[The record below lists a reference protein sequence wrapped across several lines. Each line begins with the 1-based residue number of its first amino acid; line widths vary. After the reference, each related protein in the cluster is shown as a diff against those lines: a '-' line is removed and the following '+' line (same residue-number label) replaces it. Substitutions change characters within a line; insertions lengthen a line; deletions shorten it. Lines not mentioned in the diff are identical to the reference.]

1 MFVKRV
7 EISNFKSFGGT
18 VAVPLLPGFTAI
30 SGPNG
35 SGKSNILDALLF
47 ALGLSSSKGM
57 RADRLP
63 DLVNQSSVAAGAN
76 GKASRR
82 STVEATVT
90 VTFDLTAEARAFA
103 TAIARSAPDMSEGS
117 SGGASGEGS
126 GLSEADLG
134 SLPVVLNDEGQP
146 QEELRV
152 TRRLRVTPQG
162 TYTSNYYLDDRPCTL
177 TELHQQLNRLRI
189 YPEGYN
195 VVLQGD
201 VTGIIS
207 MHPRER
213 RQIIDELAGVANFD
227 RKIEKA
233 RHTLEEVK
241 EHEDRCHIVEQELK
255 AQGERLDRDRA
266 KALKYQALK
275 GQLQEKL
282 IFEQVARWR
291 VEAAQVIAL
300 EAEITQEEA
309 ALAALAEAIAAGE
322 ATLAETIAHLDELN
336 RTVKA
341 LGETEQLALQ
351 GELAKHQAD
360 LEQRLKRLQELQ
372 EADRQARRDRA
383 ELETARRE
391 VAQALKGLAAREP
404 DFINAIA
411 AARQTRDQAQM
422 DLEAARQATAA
433 IAGASQDFL
442 EQQGQLRHRLDELQG
457 QLEPARA
464 QRAQLQERDQQLAA
478 QWAETVEQLSALA
491 TERAEKHDQLAAA
504 RSRLAPLEAQ
514 VVTLAQA
521 IATAEQEL
529 QLQEQT
535 RDRLLEEQRQRQRQL
550 DKLEAQLQAQR
561 ETQGTHAVQVLLS
574 SGLSGLCG
582 LVAELGRVDP
592 PYQVAL
598 EVAAGGRL
606 GYLVVEDD
614 SVAAAAI
621 ALLKRERAGRVTL
634 LPLNKIRGNGPNGPN
649 GLRAALQRGGTPDG
663 WIDYA
668 TNLVEFD
675 DRYRAIFE
683 YVFGATVIFESL
695 DQARPHLG
703 KHRIVTLDGELLETS
718 GAMTGGSLTRSRGG
732 LHFGTASGS
741 GDDHPALREHQ
752 TRLSELDRILGRC
765 DGAIAQAKVD
775 RQRHSQAL
783 DALRSQH
790 RDAQRQVEQL
800 ETLLITTDRQIER
813 LNGQRDR
820 LATDLTA
827 CRDRLTQLEQIIP
840 PLEGQRDRLMADLA
854 HLEAAHD
861 HSEWQTLQAQQR
873 DRETALDHARLAL
886 QAAEQTLTDLHTE
899 REKLQDRDRQL
910 QEQLSRADRD
920 RQDRH
925 TTLQTLDQAQ
935 THLRQAI
942 VQLQDQIAELE
953 TTLSERKADRDRL
966 EVQRDRQQ
974 QQQQKHQFEQQTRQ
988 AQQATRHTQLHTL
1001 RDRLTEQQT
1010 QLPDPLP
1017 DLPNAP
1023 TADTLAAYLDQL
1035 QRETRSL
1042 QQRIEALEPVNMLA
1056 LDEYNRVQER
1066 LSDLSAKLATLEE
1079 ERTELLLRVENFTT
1093 LRQQAF
1099 YEAYEAVDRN
1109 FRTIFAELS
1118 QGDGRLHL
1126 DDPEDPLNS
1135 GLNLIAHPKGKPVRR
1150 LASMSGGEKSLT
1162 ALSFIFALQRY
1173 RPSPF
1178 YAFDEV
1184 DMFLDG
1190 ANVERLA
1197 KMVRQQAQEAQF
1209 IVVSLRRPTIE
1220 SADRVI
1226 GVTQAR
1232 GAHTQVL
1239 GIAL

>member
-63 DLVNQSSVAAGAN
+63 DLVNQSSVGAAAGAA
-76 GKASRR
+76 GKSSRR

-90 VTFDLTAEARAFA
+90 VTFDLTAEARAFGA
-103 TAIARSAPDMSEGS
+103 AIARSTPDTPEGEEGS
-117 SGGASGEGS
+117 AS

-134 SLPVVLNDEGQP
+134 ALPVVLDDEGRP

-282 IFEQVARWR
+282 ILEQVARWR
-291 VEAAQVIAL
+291 VESAQAIAL
-300 EAEITQEEA
+300 EAEIAQEEE
-309 ALAALAEAIAAGE
+309 ALAALAAAIAAGE
-322 ATLAETIAHLDELN
+322 ATLAETIAQLDDLN

-351 GELAKHQAD
+351 AELAKQQAT

-372 EADRQARRDRA
+372 EADRQALRDRA
-383 ELETARRE
+383 AIEASRRE
-391 VAQALKGLAAREP
+391 LAQTRKRLAAQEP
-404 DFINAIA
+404 DFNDAIA
-411 AARQTRDQAQM
+411 VARQTRDQAQAN
-422 DLEAARQATAA
+422 LEAARQATAA
-433 IAGASQDFL
+433 IAGASQAFL
-442 EQQGQLRHRLDELQG
+442 EQQGQLRHQIDDLQG

-464 QRAQLQERDQQLAA
+464 EQTQLQEREQQWAA
-478 QWAETVEQLSALA
+478 QLAETV
-491 TERAEKHDQLAAA
+491 DQLTALEADRADKTGQLDQA

-521 IATAEQEL
+521 IAAAEQEL

-582 LVAELGRVDP
+582 LVAELGRVDA
-592 PYQVAL
+592 PYQIAL

-668 TNLVEFD
+668 TNLIEFD
-675 DRYRAIFE
+675 DRYRNIFE
-683 YVFGATVIFESL
+683 YVFGATVIFETL

-718 GAMTGGSLTRSRGG
+718 GAMTGGSLQRSRGG
-732 LHFGTASGS
+732 LHFGSATGPT
-741 GDDHPALREHQ
+741 DDHPALREHQ
-752 TRLSELDRILGRC
+752 SRLSELDRILGRC
-765 DGAIAQAKVD
+765 DGAIAQAKLD

-820 LATDLTA
+820 LATDLTT
-827 CRDRLTQLEQIIP
+827 CRDRLTQLGHTIP
-840 PLEGQRDRLMADLA
+840 PLEQQRDRLLADLA

-873 DRETALDHARLAL
+873 DRETALDQARTAL
-886 QAAEQTLTDLHTE
+886 QAAEQALTDLHTE

-910 QEQLSRADRD
+910 QEQLTRADRD

-925 TTLQTLDQAQ
+925 TTLQTLDQDQ
-935 THLRQAI
+935 TQLRQAI
-942 VQLQDQIAELE
+942 VQLQDQIAALE
-953 TTLSERKADRDRL
+953 TTLSERKAQRDRL
-966 EVQRDRQQ
+966 ELQRDQQ
-974 QQQQKHQFEQQTRQ
+974 QQRQQKQQFQQQTRQ
-988 AQQATRHTQLHTL
+988 AQQATRHTQLQTL
-1001 RDRLTEQQT
+1001 RDRLSEQQT

-1017 DLPNAP
+1017 ELPDTL
-1023 TADTLAAYLDQL
+1023 TADTLPAYLDQL
-1035 QRETRSL
+1035 QSETRSL
-1042 QQRIEALEPVNMLA
+1042 QQRISALEPVNMLA

-1066 LSDLSAKLATLEE
+1066 LTDLSAKLATLEE

>member
-103 TAIARSAPDMSEGS
+103 TAIARSATDGSEGE
-117 SGGASGEGS
+117 EGSAS

-134 SLPVVLNDEGQP
+134 ALPVVLNDEGQP

-282 IFEQVARWR
+282 ILEQVARWR
-291 VEAAQVIAL
+291 VESAQAIAL
-300 EAEITQEEA
+300 ESEIAQEEEA
-309 ALAALAEAIAAGE
+309 LTALAAAIAAGE
-322 ATLAETIAHLDELN
+322 ATLAETIAQLDELN

-351 GELAKHQAD
+351 AELATQQAT

-372 EADRQARRDRA
+372 EADRQALRDRA
-383 ELETARRE
+383 AIKTSRRE
-391 VAQALKGLAAREP
+391 LAQTRKQLAAQEP
-404 DFINAIA
+404 ELHGAIA
-411 AARQTRDQAQM
+411 AARQTRDQAQAN
-422 DLEAARQATAA
+422 LENARQATAA
-433 IAGASQDFL
+433 IAGASQAFL
-442 EQQGQLRHRLDELQG
+442 EQQGQLRHQIDGLQG

-464 QRAQLQERDQQLAA
+464 QQTQLQEREQQWAA
-478 QWAETVEQLSALA
+478 QLAETVDQLTALHGD
-491 TERAEKHDQLAAA
+491 RAEKTSQLDQA
-504 RSRLAPLEAQ
+504 RSRLAPLETQ

-521 IATAEQEL
+521 ITTAEQEL

-592 PYQVAL
+592 PYQIAL

-634 LPLNKIRGNGPNGPN
+634 LPLNKIRGNGPSN
-649 GLRAALQRGGTPDG
+649 LRSALQRGGPPDG

-668 TNLVEFD
+668 TNLIEFD
-675 DRYRAIFE
+675 DRYRNIFE

-718 GAMTGGSLTRSRGG
+718 GAMTGGSLQRSRGG
-732 LHFGTASGS
+732 LHFGTASGPT
-741 GDDHPALREHQ
+741 DDHPALREHQ
-752 TRLSELDRILGRC
+752 NRLSELDRILGRC

-813 LNGQRDR
+813 LQQQRDR

-827 CRDRLTQLEQIIP
+827 CRDRLTQLEQTIP
-840 PLEGQRDRLMADLA
+840 PLEGQRDRLLADLA

-873 DRETALDHARLAL
+873 DRETALDQARLAL
-886 QAAEQTLTDLHTE
+886 QAAEQALTDLHTE

-925 TTLQTLDQAQ
+925 TTLQTLDQEQ

-953 TTLSERKADRDRL
+953 TTLSERKAQRDRL
-966 EVQRDRQQ
+966 ELQRDQQ
-974 QQQQKHQFEQQTRQ
+974 QQRQQKQQFQQQTRQ
-988 AQQATRHTQLHTL
+988 SQQQTRHTQLQTL

-1017 DLPNAP
+1017 ELPSTL

-1035 QRETRSL
+1035 QTETRSL
-1042 QQRIEALEPVNMLA
+1042 QQRISALEPVNMLA

-1066 LSDLSAKLATLEE
+1066 LTDLSAKLATLEE